1 MKMKKEEILERLRR
15 EKPRLFK
22 KYPLHRLALFGSYA
36 RDEQA
41 EMSDVDIMA
50 DVEPTIGL
58 KFVSLAEELEEILNC
73 KVDLVSSRAIKTS
86 LMQNIERELI
96 DA

>member
-1 MKMKKEEILERLRR
+1 MKKEEILERLRR

-36 RDEQA
+36 RDEQTQI
-41 EMSDVDIMA
+41 SDVDIMA

-73 KVDLVSSRAIKTS
+73 KVDLVSSRAIKSS

>member
-36 RDEQA
+36 RDEQTQI
-41 EMSDVDIMA
+41 SDVDIMA

-73 KVDLVSSRAIKTS
+73 KVDLVSSRAIKSS

>member
-1 MKMKKEEILERLRR
+1 MKKEEILELLRK

-41 EMSDVDIMA
+41 ETSDIDIMA
-50 DVEPTIGL
+50 EVDPAIGL
-58 KFVSLAEELEEILNC
+58 KFVRLAEELEEILNC
-73 KVDLVSSRAIKTS
+73 HVDLVSSRAIKS
-86 LMQNIERELI
+86 AMMQQIIRELI